1 MARKDD
7 LKMLF
12 NFMIELLKEE
22 ETTNVVEAKS
32 NKEILTEEIR
42 GKMAKFDIVDAPRIK
57 TIMDKIDAKQ
67 HEDAVIKKALKI
79 QQDSYKKELED
90 LKEAFNK
97 KTLEQD
103 KLEIEDKKTKFS
115 GGTVYS
121 EFVNKINNLK
131 S

>member
-12 NFMIELLKEE
+12 NFLIDLLKDEE
-22 ETTNVVEAKS
+22 KIEDTNDKQL
-32 NKEILTEEIR
+32 ITEDKPKVQNYGVI
-42 GKMAKFDIVDAPRIK
+42 DAPRIK
-57 TIMDKIDAKQ
+57 TIMDKIENKD
-67 HEDAVIKKALKI
+67 HDEAVIKKALKI
-79 QQDSYKKELED
+79 QENSYKKEIED

-103 KLEIEDKKTKFS
+103 KLEIEDEKTKFS

-121 EFVNKINNLK
+121 
-131 S
+131 

>member
-1 MARKDD
+1 MSRKDD

-12 NFMIELLKEE
+12 NFLIDLLKDEEKIE
-22 ETTNVVEAKS
+22 ETNDKQL
-32 NKEILTEEIR
+32 ITEDKPKVQNYGVI
-42 GKMAKFDIVDAPRIK
+42 DASRIK
-57 TIMDKIDAKQ
+57 TIMDKIENKD
-67 HEDAVIKKALKI
+67 HDEAVIKKALKI
-79 QQDSYKKELED
+79 QENSYKKEIED

-103 KLEIEDKKTKFS
+103 KLEIEDEKTKFS

-121 EFVNKINNLK
+121 EFVNKINDLK

>member
-12 NFMIELLKEE
+12 NFLIDLLKDEE
-22 ETTNVVEAKS
+22 KN
-32 NKEILTEEIR
+32 EEINDKQLITEDKPKVQNY
-42 GKMAKFDIVDAPRIK
+42 GVIDASRIK
-57 TIMDKIDAKQ
+57 TIMDKIENKD
-67 HEDAVIKKALKI
+67 HYDAVIKKALKI
-79 QQDSYKKELED
+79 KEDSYKKEIED

-103 KLEIEDKKTKFS
+103 KLEIEDEKNKFS
-115 GGTVYS
+115 GSTVYS
-121 EFVNKINNLK
+121 EFVNKINDLK

>member
-12 NFMIELLKEE
+12 NFLIDLLKDEE
-22 ETTNVVEAKS
+22 KN
-32 NKEILTEEIR
+32 EEINDKQLITEDKPKVQNY
-42 GKMAKFDIVDAPRIK
+42 GVIDASRIK
-57 TIMDKIDAKQ
+57 TIMDKIENKD
-67 HEDAVIKKALKI
+67 HYDAVIKKALKI
-79 QQDSYKKELED
+79 KEDSYKKEIED

-103 KLEIEDKKTKFS
+103 KLEIEDEKTKFS

-121 EFVNKINNLK
+121 EFVNKINDLK

>member
-12 NFMIELLKEE
+12 NFLIDLLKDEE
-22 ETTNVVEAKS
+22 KIEDTNDKQL
-32 NKEILTEEIR
+32 ITEDKPKVQNYEVI
-42 GKMAKFDIVDAPRIK
+42 DAPRIK
-57 TIMDKIDAKQ
+57 TIMDKIENKD
-67 HEDAVIKKALKI
+67 HDEAVIKKALKI
-79 QQDSYKKELED
+79 QENSYKKEIED

-103 KLEIEDKKTKFS
+103 KLEIEDEKTKFS

-121 EFVNKINNLK
+121 
-131 S
+131 

>member
-12 NFMIELLKEE
+12 NFLIDLLKDEE
-22 ETTNVVEAKS
+22 KN
-32 NKEILTEEIR
+32 EEINDKQLITEDKPKVQNY
-42 GKMAKFDIVDAPRIK
+42 GVIDASRIK
-57 TIMDKIDAKQ
+57 TIMDKIENKD
-67 HEDAVIKKALKI
+67 HHDAVIKKALKI
-79 QQDSYKKELED
+79 KEDSYKKEIED

-103 KLEIEDKKTKFS
+103 KLEIEDEKNKFS

-121 EFVNKINNLK
+121 EFVNKINDLK

>member
-12 NFMIELLKEE
+12 NFLIDLLKDEEKNE
-22 ETTNVVEAKS
+22 ETNDKQL
-32 NKEILTEEIR
+32 ITEDKPKVQNYGVI
-42 GKMAKFDIVDAPRIK
+42 DAPRIK
-57 TIMDKIDAKQ
+57 TIMDKIENKD
-67 HEDAVIKKALKI
+67 HNDAVIKKALKI
-79 QQDSYKKELED
+79 QEDSYKKEIED

-121 EFVNKINNLK
+121 EFVNKINDLK

>member
-1 MARKDD
+1 MSRKDD

-12 NFMIELLKEE
+12 NFLIDLLKDEE
-22 ETTNVVEAKS
+22 KV
-32 NKEILTEEIR
+32 EEINDKQLITEDKPKIQNY
-42 GKMAKFDIVDAPRIK
+42 GVIDAPRIK
-57 TIMDKIDAKQ
+57 TIMDKIENKD
-67 HEDAVIKKALKI
+67 HNDAVIKKALKI
-79 QQDSYKKELED
+79 QEDSYKKEIED

-121 EFVNKINNLK
+121 EFVNKINDLK

>member
-12 NFMIELLKEE
+12 NFLIDLLKDEE
-22 ETTNVVEAKS
+22 KIENTNDKQLITEDKS
-32 NKEILTEEIR
+32 KVQNYGVI
-42 GKMAKFDIVDAPRIK
+42 DAPRIK
-57 TIMDKIDAKQ
+57 TIMDKIENKD
-67 HEDAVIKKALKI
+67 HDDAVIKKALKI
-79 QQDSYKKELED
+79 QEDSYKKEIED

-121 EFVNKINNLK
+121 EFVNKINDLK